1 VSSKTI
7 WRKIVADAK
16 ERGCFFNA
24 NDDKDLSGAII
35 KAVIELDEVESLL
48 NMDSLRI
55 GGSRSGVRNNL
66 LHVLLNLRPKHR
78 TRYELNPTG

>member
-1 VSSKTI
+1 
-7 WRKIVADAK
+7 VADAK

-48 NMDSLRI
+48 NMDRLRI

-66 LHVLLNLRPKHR
+66 LRVLLNLRHKHR